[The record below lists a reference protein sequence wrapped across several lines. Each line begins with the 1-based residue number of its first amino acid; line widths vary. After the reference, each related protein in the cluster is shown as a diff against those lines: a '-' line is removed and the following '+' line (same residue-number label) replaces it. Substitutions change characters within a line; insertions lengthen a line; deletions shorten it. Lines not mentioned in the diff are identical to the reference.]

1 MRLNLPFW
9 LLLRP
14 YQITILNMDTLNK
27 MLNTKLPFIAKMNH
41 LMLIASGF
49 FTSGLLK
56 RACKHISSLC
66 VALTMLVSVATMLMP
81 SQVMAQQ
88 QNPNV
93 AALPPIISFLLSDDD
108 QCPVVSL
115 ETTQFIN
122 NTLITTQAELNALQ
136 GVTRIEGDLEFST
149 LDASL
154 DFSPLDSL
162 VELTGNLNFVTP
174 SITTISGFGC
184 LSTVG
189 LNLDIF
195 SNDALTSILGFNS
208 LTSIGGFLSINS
220 NDALT
225 SIPEFNSLTSIGG
238 FLNITSNEALTSIP
252 EFNSLTSI
260 GDNLFIITNDALTSI
275 LGFNSLT
282 SIGDDLNITANDA
295 LTSISGFNSL
305 PSIGDD
311 LNITS
316 NDALTSIPEFNS
328 LTSIGDF
335 LGITSNNALTSIPE
349 FNSLTSIG
357 GDLNINT
364 SDALTSILGFNSL
377 TSIGDDLEILSNNA
391 LTSIEGFGI
400 LKSEDVGG
408 IIQINNNGDLDCT
421 NPAPNFLPVSTSTG
435 NSVNCAAL
443 IERQFTASPNLAIPD
458 NNSSGVST
466 DIVISDQPGAVSN
479 LEVRLNISHTFI
491 GDLIVS
497 LSNGTNSIDLLNTPL
512 NSSENSCS
520 SNDIDVTLSD
530 SATSPINEGSCND
543 LSSAQAFTSGAVLS
557 PLGQLTI
564 FNGDDV
570 NDTWTLTVS
579 DNVGADIGTINSWSL
594 DFDIGQ

>member
-1 MRLNLPFW
+1 
-9 LLLRP
+9 
-14 YQITILNMDTLNK
+14 

-225 SIPEFNSLTSIGG
+225 SIPEFNSLTSIG
-238 FLNITSNEALTSIP
+238 
-252 EFNSLTSI
+252 
-260 GDNLFIITNDALTSI
+260 
-275 LGFNSLT
+275 
-282 SIGDDLNITANDA
+282 
-295 LTSISGFNSL
+295 
-305 PSIGDD
+305 
-311 LNITS
+311 
-316 NDALTSIPEFNS
+316 
-328 LTSIGDF
+328 DF

-443 IERQFTASPNLAIPD
+443 IERQFTASTNLAIPD

>member
-1 MRLNLPFW
+1 
-9 LLLRP
+9 
-14 YQITILNMDTLNK
+14 

-208 LTSIGGFLSINS
+208 LTSIGN
-220 NDALT
+220 
-225 SIPEFNSLTSIGG
+225 
-238 FLNITSNEALTSIP
+238 
-252 EFNSLTSI
+252 
-260 GDNLFIITNDALTSI
+260 
-275 LGFNSLT
+275 
-282 SIGDDLNITANDA
+282 DLNITANDA

-357 GDLNINT
+357 CDLNINT

>member
-108 QCPVVSL
+108 QCPVVSPV
-115 ETTQFIN
+115 TTRAIS
-122 NTLITTQAELNALQ
+122 TPITTQGQLNALQ
-136 GVTRIEGDLEFST
+136 GVTRLEGDLEFNT

-282 SIGDDLNITANDA
+282 SIGNDLNITANDA

-316 NDALTSIPEFNS
+316 ND
-328 LTSIGDF
+328 
-335 LGITSNNALTSIPE
+335 ALTSIPE